1 MSSERSGSDALD
13 TFVWAA
19 ILDKLQG
26 PASPGGQHMPGASCK
41 ITVTA
46 VHFVT
51 VRIVLIYFRLHIRDS
66 ESNYITCHLSVSGW
80 LQLKS
85 AVSSNGC

>member
-1 MSSERSGSDALD
+1 MVSEDSLSGVEDGCTPVNITSSS
-13 TFVWAA
+13 
-19 ILDKLQG
+19 QG
-26 PASPGGQHMPGASCK
+26 DSCK